1 MQQKLT
7 YFLSDFHLGAS
18 YFENPLEVERKV
30 VGFLDS
36 IKESAKTIYLLGDIL
51 DYWYEYRYVVPK
63 GFVRFFG
70 KLAELSDMGIK
81 IYWFIGNHDIWIFD
95 YLPNELGVEVV
106 QKECICTID
115 GKKFSYFRL
124 VYEKILTL
132 CTLVLL
138 AWQKSLIVGS
148 ASMLPDDYENLAQSV
163 VASNV
168 FSNNILSAITTG
180 NYWDVVQDYK
190 PLMHLWYIGILVPFY
205 FIYPAIY
212 LFTIRIAR
220 KKQWDK
226 QKTLLIVLGLLTVLS
241 LMAYFLEK
249 RSAARFYYF
258 PFRFYEMLTGCLVA
272 IGTKYFGGGGVKTD
286 IECNAWSC
294 AFDLFAYS

>member
-115 GKKFSYFRL
+115 GKKFFLAHGDGVGNRKWTFRALRWIFHNKTCQKLYSSIHPRWTIPFAKDWSKSSRAKDSYPEYLGEDKEYLEQF
-124 VYEKILTL
+124 
-132 CTLVLL
+132 
-138 AWQKSLIVGS
+138 AKSYSDKSIDFFVFGHRHI
-148 ASMLPDDYENLAQSV
+148 ML
-163 VASNV
+163 
-168 FSNNILSAITTG
+168 
-180 NYWDVVQDYK
+180 
-190 PLMHLWYIGILVPFY
+190 
-205 FIYPAIY
+205 
-212 LFTIRIAR
+212 
-220 KKQWDK
+220 DK
-226 QKTLLIVLGLLTVLS
+226 QINDKSRIVILGDWIHFCSYAV
-241 LMAYFLEK
+241 
-249 RSAARFYYF
+249 
-258 PFRFYEMLTGCLVA
+258 
-272 IGTKYFGGGGVKTD
+272 
-286 IECNAWSC
+286 
-294 AFDLFAYS
+294 FDGKEIQLKKHIL